1 MNEMNRQKQEDKLKE
16 NLPAISFSDE
26 FLSIKVEEGIVYRG
40 HLRLESSDR
49 KVPIVG
55 KVYSTND
62 KLVPEV
68 EQFKSSK
75 VDIPFYFK
83 GKLATKGSLFEG
95 DFVFVTNM
103 GEYNIPY
110 TIEVV
115 NRSMET
121 SMGRIETL
129 EEFSSLYQKERKEA
143 MALFF
148 LPAFPKVFLK
158 DDPYLIQL
166 YKNFQK
172 GRKKAVIVEEFL
184 AAAGYKPTA
193 KLAVEQ
199 SKIILDAGREEAEIV
214 LKMETDGYL
223 EGFLKSEKD
232 QIYFSKTTFT
242 SDDFVHGRLIIRV
255 TQDPKKAVGSDLLI
269 INTARQTFEIPV
281 EWWGTLN
288 DREGEI
294 REKQRINRYRADLMH
309 NYLSFRTGS
318 IGFDD
323 FIQETLPM
331 LDDLIYQT
339 KDTEWNLYKT
349 HVLLM
354 EEKKEEAKGML
365 EELAQMEAAGNM
377 SLLHKNYFKY
387 LKALYY
393 KSAESIGSAVM
404 SVREL
409 YENSSYKAQ
418 ALWMLIYLD
427 REYVY
432 NKRLS
437 YDTIKQLFEEGC
449 SSSFLYF
456 EACDIL
462 NDNPSFMEELGSFEM
477 SIFSWGVRY
486 GYVSMS
492 LAQQFVRL
500 ALKVKFFKRS
510 IFHIALRLYK
520 VEPDERFLLLIC
532 SLLIKGNKTSKKYHS
547 FFRDGIEANL
557 KLIGLNEFF
566 IRSTDFDSYELIPQ
580 KVLIYFTYSNSLD
593 SLEKAYLYVNILK
606 NQDYYEEVYGT
617 YQSKMLPFIQEQLMK
632 GNINEHLA
640 YLYTYFMDDILED
653 AEYAR
658 MICDVLFYQKLV
670 CHNPNIVGVYVSY
683 PETGQEK
690 YYGLSSG
697 TAKIEIFNHRTKI
710 YFVNSEEQRFCE
722 DIDYSLIPFIDL
734 SRLSEE
740 WISRNQN
747 NKKIILM
754 QSEKLDETIEEEALD
769 MAQKIYSDDSYASW
783 IRERA
788 IEALLLYYGNH
799 RDMEQLRRWLERTD
813 YSAITTAFREK
824 LIGYYLQAGMIENAF
839 FGIELYGSQIVHCS
853 QRLAIAEF
861 GITYYKGEKDET
873 TLSLAYDGFLRKCC
887 SKETLCYLIEHFE
900 GELGDYLTL
909 WERSRQLELDTQ
921 KLEERI
927 LLHCVF
933 TKTHSDAVYSIFE
946 KYYQK
951 DQDSKA
957 AISYLEYTIKGK
969 QTLDKLPVGIQMIIG
984 EEIVKNRICDRSSKI
999 HFLYYFADKPQY
1011 MDQISDTAAHIIED
1025 LLEQDIYLP
1034 IYHTYEKVAVL
1045 PVEYKEMTF
1054 LTYRGES
1061 KRDVR
1066 LYYSLKGLK
1075 KRVFEKKLEE
1085 ISSGHYVCSLHFF
1098 RSDHVTYRLE
1108 ADKERVTDDSAL
1120 KFETFDYGNTESRF
1134 FALNQL
1140 AAQPENIEDIEAYLK
1155 MVYFTEHHMILL

>member
-1 MNEMNRQKQEDKLKE
+1 MSEMDRQKQNEMLK
-16 NLPAISFSDE
+16 NNMPAISFSDE
-26 FLSIKVEEGIVYRG
+26 FLAIQVEEGVVYRG

-49 KVPIVG
+49 KVPIAG

-68 EQFKSSK
+68 EEFKSSK

-83 GKLATKGSLFEG
+83 GKLATRGSLFQG

-110 TIEVV
+110 AVEVV

-129 EEFSSLYQKERKEA
+129 EEFCELYKKERKEA
-143 MALFF
+143 MTLFF

-158 DDPYLIQL
+158 ENPYLSQL
-166 YKNFQK
+166 YKGFQK

-193 KLAVEQ
+193 KLMAEQ
-199 SKIILDAGREEAEIV
+199 TKIILDAGREEAKIV
-214 LKMETDGYL
+214 LKMETEGYL
-223 EGFLKSEKD
+223 EGTIGSEKG
-232 QIYFSKTTFT
+232 QLHFSKTAFT
-242 SDDFVHGRLIIRV
+242 SEDFVHGALTVTV
-255 TQDPKKAVGSDLLI
+255 TQDPKKTVGSDSVLI
-269 INTARQTFEIPV
+269 RTPRQTIEIPV
-281 EWWGTLN
+281 EWWGTLR
-288 DREGEI
+288 DRDGETGQ
-294 REKQRINRYRADLMH
+294 KQKINRYKADLMH
-309 NYLSFRTGS
+309 TYLSFRTGS

-323 FIQETLPM
+323 FIQETLSM
-331 LDDLIYQT
+331 LEDLIYQT
-339 KDTEWNLYKT
+339 REPSWSLYKV

-354 EEKKEEAKGML
+354 EEKKEAAKIILDEIGGEEEARKL
-365 EELAQMEAAGNM
+365 SPLWQ
-377 SLLHKNYFKY
+377 SYLKY

-393 KSAESIGSAVM
+393 KSAEAIGSAVM
-404 SVREL
+404 SAREL
-409 YENSSYKAQ
+409 YENSSHRAP

-437 YDTIKQLFEEGC
+437 YDTIKQLFEEGEN
-449 SSSFLYF
+449 SSFLYF

-462 NDNPSFMEELGSFEM
+462 NENPGFMEELGGFEM

-500 ALKVKFFKRS
+500 ALKVKFFKKS

-532 SLLIKGNKTSKKYHS
+532 SLLIKGNKISKKYHR

-566 IRSTDFDSYELIPQ
+566 IRSMDFDSYELIPQ

-593 SLEKAYLYVNILK
+593 SMEKAYLYVNILK
-606 NQDYYEEVYGT
+606 NKDYYDEVYGT
-617 YQSKMLPFIQEQLMK
+617 YHAKMLPFIQEQLMK
-632 GNINEHLA
+632 GSINEHLA
-640 YLYTYFMDDILED
+640 CLYTHFMDEIMED
-653 AEYAR
+653 PDYGK

-670 CHNPNIVGVYVSY
+670 CHNPNIVGVYLYY
-683 PETGQEK
+683 PEIGQEK
-690 YYGLSSG
+690 YYALSAG
-697 TAKIEIFNHRTKI
+697 TAKVEIFNRRTKL

-722 DIDYSLIPFIDL
+722 DIDYTLIPFMDL
-734 SRLSEE
+734 SGISEE
-740 WISRNQN
+740 WINRNQN
-747 NKKIILM
+747 NKKVILM

-769 MAQKIYSDDSYASW
+769 MAKKIYSDNSYASW
-783 IRERA
+783 IRESA

-799 RDMEQLRRWLERTD
+799 NDMEQLKKWLERTD

-824 LIGYYLQAGMIENAF
+824 LIEYYLQTGLIENAF
-839 FGIELYGSQIVHCS
+839 FGIELYGSQIVHFS
-853 QRLAIAEF
+853 KRLSIAEF
-861 GITYYKGEKDET
+861 GIRYYKDEKDET

-887 SKETLCYLIEHFE
+887 SKETLRYLIKHFE

-909 WERSRQLELDTQ
+909 WERSRQCELDTSV
-921 KLEERI
+921 LEERI
-927 LLHCVF
+927 LSQCVF
-933 TKTHSDAVYSIFE
+933 TKTYSEGVYKIFE
-946 KYYQK
+946 QFYRKNP
-951 DQDSKA
+951 DSETALAYLAFA
-957 AISYLEYTIKGK
+957 ADGEQALNR
-969 QTLDKLPVGIQMIIG
+969 LPVGVQIIIG
-984 EEIVKNRICDRSSKI
+984 EEIVKKRIQDLFSKV
-999 HFLYYFADKPQY
+999 HFLYYFEKKPEY
-1011 MDQISDTAAHIIED
+1011 MERIRSAAVFIIED
-1025 LLEQDIYLP
+1025 LLKRDIYLP
-1034 IYHTYEKVAVL
+1034 VYHSYEDAVSL

-1061 KRDVR
+1061 GKTVR

-1075 KRVFEKKLEE
+1075 NRVFEKKLDE
-1085 ISSGHYVCSLHFF
+1085 IFEGHYVCALHFF
-1098 RSDHVTYRLE
+1098 RNDHVTYRLE
-1108 ADKERVTDDSAL
+1108 ADGVRIADDPAL
-1120 KFETFDYGNTESRF
+1120 RFETFDYGVESSRF
-1134 FALNQL
+1134 FALNRL
-1140 AAQPENIEDIEAYLK
+1140 AAHPEDIEVYLK
-1155 MVYFTEHHMILL
+1155 TVYFTNYQLNLL